1 MDNRC
6 YTLASLIDH
15 NLHIAQLTSAV
26 DCLYLSWFVHIPHM
40 STLWTARITLDL
52 QTLVTRHRELPIPI
66 SFSLHICQPTSTLAF
81 PHCLWP
87 AHNGKLVSNMAFPHA
102 FVLQRMVN
110 QRHTLPTRI
119 AFVLHTIVSRHRTCA
134 TPIICGLHKSISQRR
149 TCPAIIFISLYTLVY
164 RCHT

>member
-1 MDNRC
+1 MAYPHC
-6 YTLASLIDH
+6 FCPAHCLADVSSRFPTSTIPY
-15 NLHIAQLTSAV
+15 HIAYSSYCVVCWYRLWPENHIQETSVIGCPIAFGLYSCQLTSGV
-26 DCLYLSWFVHIPHM
+26 
-40 STLWTARITLDL
+40 
-52 QTLVTRHRELPIPI
+52 
-66 SFSLHICQPTSTLAF
+66 AF